1 MKIENGSIIIEN
13 PHLKLTLGLDG
24 KAYSLICKDSG
35 KECIDQ
41 NEIMPAFSVTE
52 DRPVNNEL
60 KLAHPNKEMTFEAK
74 SIRLEDNAL
83 IIGFEL
89 VRFFAKI
96 EVEER
101 DEYVTFKLVDF
112 PNARAGIG
120 NIDMDVPPVSAVR
133 LLQLPIKKM
142 TKFGDWLSVVHD
154 DETAVALIATSP
166 YETITSHKQKDAIVL
181 TADAICGVKTIGCTA
196 ALVVNAEN
204 KLLDSIDT
212 LEVDFDLPRGVQSRR
227 SEHLNRNI
235 YWTACVNPT
244 NVDEHIKLATA
255 MGMKYMLIYY
265 EAITVEEPGYNYG
278 RCGDYDYL
286 PEYPEKEK
294 SLKEMLD
301 KIKAAGITP
310 GFHFLQTFIGLNS
323 RYISPVADHR
333 LLIKKHLTL
342 SRPLG
347 CDDTT
352 IYVEENPFECPIH
365 EKCRILQFDG
375 ELIHYDSF
383 STEPPYRFEGCKRGY
398 LKTNVTSHDRG
409 RIGGVLHICEFSAT
423 SVYINPDSS
432 LQDEIA
438 EKLKSIYDQGF
449 EFVYM
454 DGSEGT
460 CAPYNF
466 NVSYA
471 QYRVIKT
478 FNKFP
483 LFCEGAA
490 KSHFG
495 WHYMSGGNAFDV
507 FRTNVFKA
515 KMVEHPFEE
524 APRMAEDFTRVNF
537 GWWIYASDMMPDH
550 YEYGN
555 ALAYS
560 WNCPITLQTF
570 NLPFHLSNPRTKDN
584 FEVFRRWSEAREK
597 NILTEEEKLSLRNT
611 DQEHILL
618 INEKGEYELA
628 EYNRVEG
635 AANGNEDLTAYTMTR
650 NGKTYAVIWHTKGQG
665 ELTLPLD
672 ADKLTYEAELG
683 GEKLPLIKDGAKTK
697 LAVSDRAYLSTDI
710 SEAELAEIIKKSVLA

>member
-1 MKIENGSIIIEN
+1 MKLENGSIIIEN
-13 PHLKLTLGLDG
+13 THLKLTLGLDG

-60 KLAHPNKEMTFEAK
+60 KLSHPNKKMTFESKSAK
-74 SIRLEDNAL
+74 IEGNAL

-112 PNARAGIG
+112 PFAREGIG
-120 NIDMDVPPVSAVR
+120 NIDMDVPPVASMR

-154 DETAVALIATSP
+154 DETAVALVATSP
-166 YETITSHKQKDAIVL
+166 FESITSHKQKDAIVL
-181 TADAICGVKTIGCTA
+181 TADAVRGVKVIGCTA
-196 ALVVNAEN
+196 ALVVNSED

-212 LEVDFDLPRGVQSRR
+212 LEIDFDLPRGVQSRR
-227 SEHLNRNI
+227 SKHLNGNI
-235 YWTACVNPT
+235 YWTSCVNPT
-244 NVDEHIKLATA
+244 NVDKHIELATR
-255 MGMKYMLIYY
+255 MGMRYMLINYK
-265 EAITVEEPGYNYG
+265 AIVKEENRYSY
-278 RCGDYDYL
+278 CGDYDYL
-286 PEYPEKEK
+286 PEYPEGEK

-301 KIKAAGITP
+301 KIKAAGIIP

-323 RYISPVADHR
+323 RYVTPVADHR
-333 LLIKKHLTL
+333 LNLIKHLTL

-352 IYVEENPFECPIH
+352 IYVEENPTECPKH
-365 EKCRILQFDG
+365 PKCKVLQFDG
-375 ELIHYDSF
+375 ELIYYDSF
-383 STEPPYRFEGCKRGY
+383 SEEYPYRFEGCVRGY
-398 LKTNVTSHDRG
+398 YNTNIIPHERG
-409 RIGGVLHICEFSAT
+409 QIGGVLHICEFGAT
-423 SVYINPDSS
+423 SVYINQESS

-438 EKLKSIYDQGF
+438 DKLAAIYNQGF
-449 EFVYM
+449 EFAYF

-460 CAPYNF
+460 GAPF
-466 NVSYA
+466 DFHVSNA
-471 QYRVIKT
+471 QYRVLKK
-478 FNKFP
+478 FNRP
-483 LFCEGAA
+483 VLFSEGAA

-507 FRTNVFKA
+507 FPADIFKE
-515 KMVEHPFEE
+515 KIVEHPFEE

-537 GWWIYASDMMPDH
+537 GWWNYNPLMMPDH

-555 ALAYS
+555 ALAFS
-560 WNCPITLQTF
+560 WDCPSTLKIRSLTF
-570 NLPFHLSNPRTKDN
+570 SDGNPRNKDN
-584 FEVFRRWSEAREK
+584 FEIFRRWGEVREK
-597 NILTEEEKLSLRNT
+597 NILTEKQKLSLRNYK
-611 DQEHILL
+611 QEHILL
-618 INEKGEYELA
+618 INEAGEYELA

-635 AANGNEDLTAYTMTR
+635 AANGNDDITAYTLTR
-650 NGKTYAVIWHTKGQG
+650 NGKSYAVIWHTKGQG

-672 ADKLTYEAELG
+672 ADTLTYEADLG
-683 GEKLPLIKDGAKTK
+683 GEKLQLIKDGNVTK
-697 LAVSDRAYLSTDI
+697 LSVGDRAYLSSNI
-710 SEAELAEIIKKSVLA
+710 RESELITAIKNAVLA

>member
-1 MKIENGSIIIEN
+1 MKLQNGQIIIEN
-13 PHLKLTLGLDG
+13 PHLRLALGEDA

-35 KECIDQ
+35 VECIDPD
-41 NEIMPAFSVTE
+41 ELMPAFSVTE

-60 KLAHPNKEMTFEAK
+60 KLSHPNKKMTFEAK
-74 SIRLEDNAL
+74 SVRIEDNSL

-101 DEYVTFKLVDF
+101 DEYITFKLVDF
-112 PNARAGIG
+112 PEARKGIG
-120 NIDMDVPPVSAVR
+120 NIAMDVPPVASMR

-142 TKFGDWLSVVHD
+142 TKFGDWLNVVHD

-166 YETITSHKQKDAIVL
+166 YESITSHKQKDAIVL
-181 TADAICGVKTIGCTA
+181 TADAVRGVKVAGCTA
-196 ALVVNAEN
+196 ALIVNSED
-204 KLLDSIDT
+204 KLLDSIDA
-212 LEVDFDLPRGVQSRR
+212 LEVDYDLPRGVQSRR
-227 SEHLNRNI
+227 SEYLNRNI
-235 YWTACVNPT
+235 YWTSCVNPT
-244 NVDEHIKLATA
+244 NVDKHIELATR

-265 EAITVEEPGYNYG
+265 EAITEEEPGYNYG

-286 PEYPEKEK
+286 PEYPEGEK

-333 LLIKKHLTL
+333 LNLIKHLTL

-352 IYVEENPFECPIH
+352 IYVEENPFDCPKH
-365 EKCRILQFDG
+365 PQCRVLKFGG
-375 ELIHYDSF
+375 ELIYYESF
-383 STEPPYRFEGCKRGY
+383 SEEYPYRFEGCKRGY
-398 LKTNVTSHDRG
+398 LNTNVIPHELG
-409 RIGGVLHICEFSAT
+409 QIGGVLHICEFSAT
-423 SVYINPDSS
+423 SAYINPESS

-438 EKLKSIYDQGF
+438 DKLAAIYNQGF

-460 CAPYNF
+460 CAPYDF

-471 QYRVIKT
+471 QYRVIKK
-478 FNKFP
+478 FDKFP

-507 FRTNVFKA
+507 FPADVFKT
-515 KMVEHPFEE
+515 KIVEHPFEE

-537 GWWIYASDMMPDH
+537 GWWNYTSQMMPDH

-555 ALAYS
+555 ALAFS
-560 WNCPITLQTF
+560 WNCPVTLQTF
-570 NLPFHLSNPRTKDN
+570 SLSFHEGNPRTKDN
-584 FEVFRRWSEAREK
+584 FEVFRRWSEVREK
-597 NILTEEEKLSLRNT
+597 NCLTEEQKLALRNYK
-611 DQEHILL
+611 QEHILL
-618 INEKGEYELA
+618 IDENGEYELA

-635 AANGNEDLTAYTMTR
+635 AANGNENITAYTLTR
-650 NGKTYAVIWHTKGQG
+650 NGKSYAVIWHTKGEG

-672 ADKLTYEAELG
+672 ADSLYYEAELG
-683 GEKLPLIKDGAKTK
+683 GEKLTLVKDGSNTK
-697 LAVSDRAYLSTDI
+697 LTVSDRAYLCASVTEDELI
-710 SEAELAEIIKKSVLA
+710 SAIKNAVLN

>member
-1 MKIENGSIIIEN
+1 MKLQNGSIIIEN
-13 PHLKLTLGLDG
+13 PHLKLALGLDG

-60 KLAHPNKEMTFEAK
+60 KLSHPNKRMTFESNSAR
-74 SIRLEDNAL
+74 IEDNSL

-89 VRFFAKI
+89 IRFFARI
-96 EVEER
+96 EVEEK

-112 PNARAGIG
+112 PNAREGIG
-120 NIDMDVPPVSAVR
+120 NIQMDVPPVASMR

-142 TKFGDWLSVVHD
+142 TRFGDWLNVVHD
-154 DETAVALIATSP
+154 DESAVALVGTSP
-166 YETITSHKQKDAIVL
+166 FETITSHKQKDAIVL
-181 TADAICGVKTIGCTA
+181 TADAVRGVKTIGCTA
-196 ALVVNAEN
+196 ALIVNAEN

-212 LEVDFDLPRGVQSRR
+212 LEVDFGLPRGVQSRR

-235 YWTACVNPT
+235 LFTGSVNPT
-244 NVDEHIKLATA
+244 NVDEHIEFAKR

-265 EAITVEEPGYNYG
+265 EAITKENPGYNYG
-278 RCGDYDYL
+278 LCGDYDYL

-323 RYISPVADHR
+323 RYITPVADHR
-333 LLIKKHLTL
+333 LLLLKHLTL

-347 CDDTT
+347 TDDTT
-352 IYVEENPFECPIH
+352 VYVEENPFECP
-365 EKCRILQFDG
+365 KYDLCRILQFDG
-375 ELIHYDSF
+375 ELIYYESF
-383 STEPPYRFEGCKRGY
+383 SEEYPYRFEGCKRGH
-398 LKTNVTSHDRG
+398 LNTNITAHDRG
-409 RIGGVLHICEFSAT
+409 RIGGVLHISESSAT
-423 SVYINPDSS
+423 SVYINPESS

-438 EKLKSIYDQGF
+438 DKLAAIYNQGF

-460 CAPYNF
+460 CAPFDF
-466 NVSYA
+466 NVSLA
-471 QYRVIKT
+471 QYRTIS
-478 FNKFP
+478 KFDKPP

-495 WHYMSGGNAFDV
+495 WHFMSGGNAFDV
-507 FRTNVFKA
+507 FPAHIFKE
-515 KMVEHPFEE
+515 KIVQHPFEE

-537 GWWIYASDMMPDH
+537 GWWAFDRNMMPDH

-555 ALAYS
+555 ALAFS
-560 WNCPITLQTF
+560 WSCPITLQAFT
-570 NLPFHLSNPRTKDN
+570 LSAFEGHPRAKDN
-584 FEVFRRWSEAREK
+584 FEVFRRWSEVREK
-597 NILTEEEKLSLRNT
+597 NVLTEEQKMSLRNT
-611 DQEHILL
+611 KQEHILL

-635 AANGNEDLTAYTMTR
+635 AANGNEDITAYTLTR
-650 NGKTYAVIWHTKGQG
+650 NGKSYAVIWHTKDQG
-665 ELTLPLD
+665 GLTLPLN
-672 ADKLTYEAELG
+672 ADTLTYEAELG
-683 GEKLPLIKDGAKTK
+683 GDKLDLIKDGSNTR
-697 LAVSDRAYLSTDI
+697 LIISDRAYLSAYI
-710 SEAELAEIIKKSVLA
+710 SESELAEAIKNSVLS

>member
-1 MKIENGSIIIEN
+1 MKLENGSIIIEN

-60 KLAHPNKEMTFEAK
+60 KLSHPNKRMTFESKSAK
-74 SIRLEDNAL
+74 IEGNAL

-112 PNARAGIG
+112 PNAREGIG
-120 NIDMDVPPVSAVR
+120 NIDMDVPPVASMR

-154 DETAVALIATSP
+154 DETSVALIATSP
-166 YETITSHKQKDAIVL
+166 FESITSHKQKDAIVL
-181 TADAICGVKTIGCTA
+181 TADAVRGVKVIGCTA

-204 KLLDSIDT
+204 KLLDSIDR
-212 LEVDFDLPRGVQSRR
+212 LEIDFDLPRGVQSRR

-235 YWTACVNPT
+235 LFTGCVNPT
-244 NVDEHIKLATA
+244 NVDEHIKLAKR
-255 MGMKYMLIYY
+255 MGIKYLLIYY
-265 EAITVEEPGYNYG
+265 EAITKEAPGYSYG
-278 RCGDYDYL
+278 LCGDYDYL

-310 GFHFLQTFIGLNS
+310 GFHFLQTFIGLES
-323 RYISPVADHR
+323 RYITPVADHR
-333 LLIKKHLTL
+333 LNLIKHLTL
-342 SRPLG
+342 SRPLS

-352 IYVEENPFECPIH
+352 IYVEENPFECPKH
-365 EKCRILQFDG
+365 PKCKVLQFGG
-375 ELIHYDSF
+375 ELIYYESF
-383 STEPPYRFEGCKRGY
+383 SEEYPYRFEGCKRGH
-398 LKTNVTSHDRG
+398 LNTNVVPHERG
-409 RIGGVLHICEFSAT
+409 QIGGVLHISESSAT
-423 SVYINPDSS
+423 SAYINPDSS

-438 EKLKSIYDQGF
+438 DKLAAIYNQGF
-449 EFVYM
+449 EFVYF

-460 CAPYNF
+460 CAPFDF

-471 QYRVIKT
+471 QYRVIKK
-478 FNKFP
+478 FNKMP

-507 FRTNVFKA
+507 FQANVFKA

-537 GWWIYASDMMPDH
+537 GWWTYNPQMMPDH

-555 ALAYS
+555 ALAVS
-560 WNCPITLQTF
+560 WNCPVTLQTF
-570 NLPFHLSNPRTKDN
+570 SLHFHESNPRTKDN
-584 FEVFRRWSEAREK
+584 FEVMRRWSEIREK
-597 NILTEEEKLSLRNT
+597 NVLTEEQKLSLRNT

-618 INEKGEYELA
+618 INENGEYVLA

-635 AANGNEDLTAYTMTR
+635 AANGSEDLTAYTLTR
-650 NGKTYAVIWHTKGQG
+650 NGKSYAVIWHTKGQG

-672 ADKLTYEAELG
+672 ADTLTYEAELG
-683 GEKLPLIKDGAKTK
+683 GEKLTLIKDGNSTK
-697 LAVSDRAYLSTDI
+697 LSVSDRAYLSADM
-710 SEAELAEIIKKSVLA
+710 SEAELAEAIKNSVLA